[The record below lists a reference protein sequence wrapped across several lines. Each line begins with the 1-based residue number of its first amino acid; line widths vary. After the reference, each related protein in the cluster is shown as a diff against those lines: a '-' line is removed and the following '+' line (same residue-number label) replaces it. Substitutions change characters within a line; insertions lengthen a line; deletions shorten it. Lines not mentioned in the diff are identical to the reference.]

1 MVDRGEERFSS
12 VSNHS
17 LARCPSSSKYSLT
30 HASVSNPIETHWVT
44 QEKDMEVER
53 GPVRKRNRS
62 RRNGSRRDKRGTLV
76 ECG

>member
-30 HASVSNPIETHWVT
+30 HASVSNPIETYWVT

-53 GPVRKRNRS
+53 GPVRKRKGI
-62 RRNGSRRDKRGTLV
+62 NGSGRDKRGTLV

>member
-1 MVDRGEERFSS
+1 MVDRGEERVSS
-12 VSNHS
+12 VSSHS

-30 HASVSNPIETHWVT
+30 HASVSNPIKTHWVT

-53 GPVRKRNRS
+53 GPFRKKKGIC
-62 RRNGSRRDKRGTLV
+62 GSGRDKRGTLV